1 MAKRSKSNVSDDI
14 NIAPIDKQNDDSMV
28 APVPPASVDP
38 FDLESLTATPSYLAA
53 NGIKSAALPIP
64 VRAAPGAQ
72 VWFRVHPDP
81 TYARVFNTLVWT
93 KDGETYLA
101 APLVAAEYPKEF
113 RQTML
118 YVCMTSLGAL
128 FIWSVAMPTETSSGN
143 WLSSKH
149 EAAEAARKRSI
160 RIRSNKE
167 TESWEYSFV
176 EDPVPEVDPI
186 WPNES
191 YASIINRAFMK
202 VNQFIGSP
210 DHEVMRFLR
219 GLPLC

>member
-1 MAKRSKSNVSDDI
+1 
-14 NIAPIDKQNDDSMV
+14 
-28 APVPPASVDP
+28 
-38 FDLESLTATPSYLAA
+38 
-53 NGIKSAALPIP
+53 
-64 VRAAPGAQ
+64 

-81 TYARVFNTLVWT
+81 TFARVFNILIWV
-93 KDGETYLA
+93 KDGEIYLA
-101 APLVAAEYPKEF
+101 APAVAAEYPSEF
-113 RQTML
+113 KQMML

-128 FIWSVAMPTETSSGN
+128 FLWSVAMPTENSSGH

-167 TESWEYSFV
+167 TESWKHSFM
-176 EDPVPEVDPI
+176 EDPIPEVEPD

-191 YASIINRAFMK
+191 YASLIDRAFMK
-202 VNQFIGSP
+202 TNQYIGSH
-210 DHEVMRFLR
+210 DHEVMRSLR